1 MDNIRFINILK
12 HSFLHD
18 LLIIRQQERDDKMNE
33 ILKIIIADDNL
44 ALVDFMKAS
53 IEKDTRFKVVGIATN
68 DKEEID
74 LIEREKPNIVIT
86 DLKRNNE
93 YTGID
98 IIERYNNK
106 EYKPIFF
113 IISAMAMYYIEDIR
127 RLDIRYYL
135 NKPFDNDR
143 LLDKMNDIYEE
154 VYPKSCLV
162 ARTGNSSLKS
172 KCK

>member
-1 MDNIRFINILK
+1 MD
-12 HSFLHD
+12 
-18 LLIIRQQERDDKMNE
+18 E

-74 LIEREKPNIVIT
+74 LIEREKPNVVIT

-98 IIERYNNK
+98 IIERYKN
-106 EYKPIFF
+106 I
-113 IISAMAMYYIEDIR
+113 
-127 RLDIRYYL
+127 
-135 NKPFDNDR
+135 
-143 LLDKMNDIYEE
+143 
-154 VYPKSCLV
+154 
-162 ARTGNSSLKS
+162 
-172 KCK
+172 

>member
-1 MDNIRFINILK
+1 MD
-12 HSFLHD
+12 
-18 LLIIRQQERDDKMNE
+18 E
-33 ILKIIIADDNL
+33 ILKIIISYDNL

-74 LIEREKPNIVIT
+74 LIEKEKPNVVIT

-98 IIERYNNK
+98 IIERYKNK
-106 EYKPIFF
+106 EHKPIFF

-143 LLDKMNDIYEE
+143 LLDKMNDIYGG
-154 VYPKSCLV
+154 VYPKRMILV
-162 ARTGNSSLKS
+162 QDMEIKFHRENFFDRFCNILKRRTRI
-172 KCK
+172 

>member
-1 MDNIRFINILK
+1 MD
-12 HSFLHD
+12 
-18 LLIIRQQERDDKMNE
+18 E

-74 LIEREKPNIVIT
+74 LIEREKPNVVIT

-98 IIERYNNK
+98 IIERYKNK
-106 EYKPIFF
+106 EHKPIFF
-113 IISAMAMYYIEDIR
+113 IISAMAMYYYIEDIR

-143 LLDKMNDIYEE
+143 LLDKMNDIYEG
-154 VYPKSCLV
+154 VYPKRMILV
-162 ARTGNSSLKS
+162 QDMEIKFHRENFFDRFCNILKRRTRI
-172 KCK
+172 

>member
-1 MDNIRFINILK
+1 MD
-12 HSFLHD
+12 
-18 LLIIRQQERDDKMNE
+18 E

-74 LIEREKPNIVIT
+74 LIEREKPNVVIT

-98 IIERYNNK
+98 IIERYKNK
-106 EYKPIFF
+106 EHKPIFF

-143 LLDKMNDIYEE
+143 LLDKMNDIYEG
-154 VYPKSCLV
+154 VYPKIMILV
-162 ARTGNSSLKS
+162 QDMEIKFHRENFFDRFCNILKRRTRI
-172 KCK
+172 

>member
-1 MDNIRFINILK
+1 
-12 HSFLHD
+12 
-18 LLIIRQQERDDKMNE
+18 MNE

-74 LIEREKPNIVIT
+74 LIEREKPNVVIT

-98 IIERYNNK
+98 IIERYKNK
-106 EYKPIFF
+106 EHKPIFF
-113 IISAMAMYYIEDIR
+113 IISSDWSYHIEDIR

-143 LLDKMNDIYEE
+143 LLDKMNDIYGG
-154 VYPKSCLV
+154 VYPKRMILV
-162 ARTGNSSLKS
+162 QDMEIKFHRENFFDRFCNILKRRTRI
-172 KCK
+172 